1 MIDDIDN
8 AVELQNG
15 IAENKRRPKFYCS
28 VSMDLLT

>member
-8 AVELQNG
+8 AVELQNS
-15 IAENKRRPKFYCS
+15 IAEIKRRPKFYYS